1 MKLVQLFEEDNAV
14 SPVIGVILMVAI
26 TVILAAVIGSFVLNL
41 GGSVS
46 QTTPQ
51 ASFGFDFADDMTVN
65 EGGTAVEYDQITIA
79 HETGDTI
86 EPARLNVTGESSFGF
101 VNSDGDYY
109 EGNKLNSSISFADMG
124 YSDAV
129 SAGASVTVSKKDED
143 GNFDGETFRVVWS
156 SETGEN
162 SATLSEWTAP
172 DN

>member
-1 MKLVQLFEEDNAV
+1 MKLKELFTDDSAV

-26 TVILAAVIGSFVLNL
+26 TVILAAVIGTFVLNL

-51 ASFGFDFADDMTVN
+51 ASFGFDFTDDL
-65 EGGTAVEYDQITIA
+65 EPGDDHEYDNVTVT

-86 EPARLNVTGESSFGF
+86 DPAQINITGESNFGL
-101 VNSDGDYY
+101 VNSDGKYVDHDTA
-109 EGNKLNSSISFADMG
+109 NSSISFADMG
-124 YSDAV
+124 HSAAV
-129 SAGASVTVSKKDED
+129 GAGASVTISKQD
-143 GNFDGETFRVVWS
+143 GDLDGETLRVVWNS
-156 SETGEN
+156 DTGEN